1 MTTAQG
7 RVARGFYFLRCF
19 LRNPREVGAV
29 CPSTRALGD
38 AMLEGLALRRGDVVV
53 EYGAGTGS
61 LTESI
66 WRLSHRI
73 GGLRYLGIERE
84 PGFCRVLQ
92 DRMPDFEFAC
102 AQVEDVERE
111 LAARNLPAPRAIIS
125 GLPLI
130 LLPSMAEIVETASR
144 VVAPGGSFRTFTYLQ
159 SAITPNA
166 RRLRRLVREHFDR
179 AGQSRLVWGN
189 FPPAWVLSG
198 DRAPAASD

>member
-1 MTTAQG
+1 MAG
-7 RVARGFYFLRCF
+7 RGRAARGLHFLRCF

-38 AMLEGLALRRGDVVV
+38 AMLDGLDLQPGDVVV

-66 WRLSHRI
+66 WRRSHAI

-84 PGFCRVLQ
+84 ASFCEVLRE
-92 DRMPDFEFAC
+92 RMPDFEFAC
-102 AQVEDVERE
+102 AQVEDVQQLLAERG
-111 LAARNLPAPRAIIS
+111 LPAPKAIIS

-130 LLPSMAEIVETASR
+130 LLPTMSDIVATASE
-144 VVAPGGSFRTFTYLQ
+144 VIAPGGSFRTFTYLQ

-166 RRLRRLVREHFDR
+166 RRLRRLIRAHFD
-179 AGQSRLVWGN
+179 AASSSGLVWKN
-189 FPPAWVLSG
+189 FPPAWVLRG
-198 DRAPAASD
+198 DRAA

>member
-1 MTTAQG
+1 MTTARG
-7 RVARGFYFLRCF
+7 RATRGLYFLRCF

-38 AMLEGLALRRGDVVV
+38 AMLTGLDLKRGDVVV

-66 WRLSHRI
+66 WRRSREL

-84 PGFCRVLQ
+84 AGFCRVLRE
-92 DRMPDFEFAC
+92 RMPDFDFAC
-102 AQVEDVERE
+102 AQVEDVEAL
-111 LAARNLPAPRAIIS
+111 LAERGLPAPKAIIS

-130 LLPSMAEIVETASR
+130 LLPTMDSIVATASR

-159 SAITPNA
+159 SSITPNA
-166 RRLRRLVREHFDR
+166 RRLRRLIREHFDG
-179 AGQSRLVWGN
+179 AGSSPLIWRN
-189 FPPAWVLSG
+189 FPPAWVLRG
-198 DRAPAASD
+198 DRAVA